1 MSEEEIVCIV
11 LIIAVGAIG
20 AMYAKMLLI
29 CRDVQLERLDK
40 VKGSLETMYQTY
52 CRITSNPVKE
62 KDFTFSHFRIA
73 MDLYKLDNH
82 GIQP

>member
-29 CRDVQLERLDK
+29 CRDVQIERLAK
-40 VKGSLETMYQTY
+40 IKKSLETTYQTY
-52 CRITSNPVKE
+52 CRITTDPVKE

-73 MDLYKLDNH
+73 TDLYKLDNH
-82 GIQP
+82 EIQP